1 MIKQTVVGLIAPIE
15 KKKNELEIEMKGQRS
30 LIRDHGLI
38 IKNQEHMITDLQKN
52 LKEFTEL
59 R

>member
-1 MIKQTVVGLIAPIE
+1 MIKETVVSLIAPIE
-15 KKKNELEIEMKGQRS
+15 KTKNALVEEVKGQRAS
-30 LIRDHGLI
+30 IRDHGMLI
-38 IKNQEHMITDLQKN
+38 KDLKNMIIDLQKN